1 MFEFMKNLFNKV
13 NDKEARS
20 LYDQLSNEFI
30 DYINSD
36 IKNSKIFWNTVT
48 EEELD
53 IIRYEYINELLI
65 KNYLIHNKKYK
76 YYDNFFKSYQNP
88 EYKLFLSDFNIYRR
102 GHLIEVC
109 TESRSIN
116 YLIENIEKFRITC
129 TKYSNKDLEYNY
141 WKSIKDEE
149 TDSYDSQVVNYL
161 YLKFKYNEV
170 KTNSVLKKG

>member
-65 KNYLIHNKKYK
+65 KNYLIHNK
-76 YYDNFFKSYQNP
+76 
-88 EYKLFLSDFNIYRR
+88 NINIMIISSKVIKIRN
-102 GHLIEVC
+102 
-109 TESRSIN
+109 IN
-116 YLIENIEKFRITC
+116 YFYRILIFIEEDI
-129 TKYSNKDLEYNY
+129 
-141 WKSIKDEE
+141 
-149 TDSYDSQVVNYL
+149 
-161 YLKFKYNEV
+161 
-170 KTNSVLKKG
+170 